1 MVPHYS
7 GTTLDAQARYAAGT
21 KQILDNYL
29 KNKDQEPGNI
39 IIGIGENTETMSFGV
54 KYPLTFPFILSGKYA
69 TKACEYHLF
78 NALDLFAD
86 SIYFSDGQ
94 R

>member
-39 IIGIGENTETMSFGV
+39 IIGIGESIGIMSLGV
-54 KYPLTFPFILSGKYA
+54 KYPLTFPLILSGKYA

-78 NALDLFAD
+78 HAFDLCAD
-86 SIYFSDGQ
+86 SIYLPDGQ